1 MSFLKEIDQYIE
13 PIRKAL
19 SHGSR
24 IDINKIKDI
33 NRIYDDLRV
42 EESIEIYG
50 RQKSLNDLPKV
61 DLSCGQCVKSMFE
74 QIVIWNNKKSQPIVE
89 FKGVPQKEIV
99 DDSDENEAVR
109 PDQLSWGEFKRYCS
123 EQGLRV
129 KGKSKA
135 ALLQELD
142 EIS

>member
-1 MSFLKEIDQYIE
+1 MDSIH
-13 PIRKAL
+13 KAL
-19 SHGSR
+19 THGSR

-74 QIVIWNNKKSQPIVE
+74 QIVIWHNKKSQPIVE

-99 DDSDENEAVR
+99 DDSDEAVR